1 MKPIQILQE
10 LAKADNRK
18 RHPDFP
24 DSFRPAKEYKTTTA
38 NGLTKAVVDFLNFSG
53 HFATRINNQGT
64 WVSDK
69 FKKGGGFYR
78 PSTQVKGIADIDALI
93 KGYKVA
99 IEIKIGADRQSPAQK
114 EYQERIERAGGYYWI
129 VKDFDSFFEMYRIF
143 VESKASNHAI

>member
-1 MKPIQILQE
+1 MKPLQILQQ
-10 LAKADNRK
+10 LAIEDNRK

-24 DSFRPAKEYKTTTA
+24 DAYRPMKKYQTSTA

-64 WVSDK
+64 WVMEK
-69 FKKGGGFYR
+69 AHVNGGYYR

-99 IEIKIGADRQSPAQK
+99 IEIKIGKDRQSDAQK
-114 EYQERIERAGGYYWI
+114 DYQAKIERAGGFYWI
-129 VKDFDSFFEMYRIF
+129 VKDFDQFYELYTTF
-143 VESKASNHAI
+143 VSKIKSNHAI

>member
-1 MKPIQILQE
+1 MKPLDHLKQLSIE
-10 LAKADNRK
+10 DNRK

-24 DSFRPAKEYKTTTA
+24 DSFRPTKEYKISTA

-99 IEIKIGADRQSPAQK
+99 IEIKIGADRQSEAQK
-114 EYQERIERAGGYYWI
+114 DYQAKIERAGGFYWI
-129 VKDFDSFFEMYRIF
+129 VKDFDQFHQLYTTF